1 MPVYL
6 IIDVAVIDPE
16 LYAEY
21 VEQVPAVVERYG
33 GRYLARGG
41 DVVPLTADWRPQR
54 IILIEV
60 DSIDQVRDCF
70 TSPEYLALAP
80 LREESTTSRAIIIE
94 GCELL

>member
-6 IIDVAVIDPE
+6 IIDVAVTDPE

-54 IILIEV
+54 IILIEF

-80 LREESTTSRAIIIE
+80 LREKSTTSRAIIIE

>member
-16 LYAEY
+16 VYAEY
-21 VEQVPAVVERYG
+21 VKQIPAVVERYG
-33 GRYLARGG
+33 GGYLARGG

-54 IILIEV
+54 IILIKFE
-60 DSIDQVRDCF
+60 SIDQVHDCF

>member
-6 IIDVAVIDPE
+6 IIDVAVIDPD
-16 LYAEY
+16 LYGEY

-41 DVVPLTADWRPQR
+41 DVVPLTADWHPQR
-54 IILIEV
+54 IILIEF

-70 TSPEYLALAP
+70 TSPEFLALAP
-80 LREESTTSRAIIIE
+80 LRKESTTSRAIIVE

>member
-6 IIDVAVIDPE
+6 IIDVAVTDPE

-54 IILIEV
+54 IILIEF